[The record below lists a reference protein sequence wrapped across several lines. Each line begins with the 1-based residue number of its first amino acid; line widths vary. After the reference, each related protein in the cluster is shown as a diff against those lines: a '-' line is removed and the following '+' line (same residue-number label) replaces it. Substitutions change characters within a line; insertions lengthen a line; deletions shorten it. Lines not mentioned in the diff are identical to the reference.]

1 MMKVKFLSALLVF
14 IFVMD
19 FVNPSM
25 SGVEPNNHFRHA
37 KDDFRIS
44 PYTGYTREHWL
55 EITEQIIAG
64 VLPYLSSE
72 TGMPQLA
79 DDPAEPAYAKVRDK
93 NPKEEGKRALERIMM
108 AVIIYTGATG
118 NDRVPGYNGS
128 ISAPFIK
135 AIIRGTD
142 PEDPAF
148 WGDPGPNDQVG
159 SAFAL
164 GAYLNPAVFWD
175 PISQAHKKNILNY
188 LQKQVFNQTYDNN
201 HYFFHM
207 VPVALLE
214 KYGYDANR
222 EQLTQMFERLLGW
235 YRGDGWF
242 IDGNNGGFDY
252 YNLWG
257 FQLFFQV
264 LDRFDVKWH
273 DQFGDQINKLSARF
287 FETLPYLFGRD
298 GGPIPWGRSLSY
310 RFAGISSVAWAELNG
325 NCTLSP
331 GQTRRIASGELKYFW
346 EHGCLGENNLLNI
359 GYWGANASMAESYLS
374 PGDPYW
380 ATHGLACL
388 LIPEGDPFWTAVEEP
403 IPADGA
409 GGKIALPGAQFV
421 IRISPLDGEA
431 RLFPVGQPF
440 AHGREKWQTGVK
452 YDQYAY
458 SSFLGFCVNGEHA
471 EDIGAGR
478 SGYSVDGVTWHFRER
493 AEPILVS
500 NSHLISRY
508 ALEQN
513 NLYGITTNTIIGN
526 DGEIHIFWHD
536 FPEPI
541 YLYMGGYGISVKAGE
556 ELTVQKEHNNIVIN
570 TGKYFSV
577 LSSVNSPT
585 GLFEKEFLTDHAGWN
600 HTHLFGG
607 EGAFP
612 FWRSNNPVP
621 PLTPVVIYINGTRN
635 RKSVPAIIRIIES
648 PGLDRIQFEG
658 QWYDIKVPY

>member
-1 MMKVKFLSALLVF
+1 MKVKFLSALLVF
-14 IFVMD
+14 IFLIG
-19 FVNPSM
+19 FVNPFM
-25 SGVEPNNHFRHA
+25 SGVVPNNHFRHA
-37 KDDFRIS
+37 KDDFQIS
-44 PYTGYTREHWL
+44 PYTGYTRKHWL

-64 VLPYLSSE
+64 VLPYLNSE

-79 DDPAEPAYAKVRDK
+79 DDPAEPAYAKVRDR

-108 AVIIYTGATG
+108 AVIIYTKATG

-142 PEDPAF
+142 PNDESF
-148 WGDPGPNDQVG
+148 WGDPKPNDQVG

-175 PISQAHKKNILNY
+175 PISQSHKKNILSY

-214 KYGYDANR
+214 KYGYDANK
-222 EQLTQMFERLLGW
+222 EHLTQMFERLLGW

-264 LDRFDVKWH
+264 LDRFDAKWH
-273 DQFGDQINKLSARF
+273 DQFGGKINKLSTRF

-325 NCTLSP
+325 NCTLPP
-331 GQTRRIASGELKYFW
+331 GQARRIASGELKYFW
-346 EHGCLGENNLLNI
+346 EHGSLDENNLLNI

-388 LIPEGDPFWTAVEEP
+388 LIPEGDPFWTAIEEP
-403 IPADGA
+403 IPADSA
-409 GGKIALPGAQFV
+409 GGKISLPGAQFA
-421 IRISPLDGEA
+421 IRVSTLDGEA

-440 AHGREKWQTGVK
+440 THGREKWKTGEK

-458 SSFLGFCVNGEHA
+458 SSFLGFCVNGERGA
-471 EDIGAGR
+471 DIGACR
-478 SGYSVDGVTWHFRER
+478 SGYSFDGVTWHFRER
-493 AEPILVS
+493 AVPVLVS

-508 ALEQN
+508 ALVQN
-513 NLYGITTNTIIGN
+513 NLYGITTHTIIGN

-536 FPEPI
+536 FPEPV

-556 ELTVQKEHNNIVIN
+556 ELTVQKEYNNIMIN
-570 TGKYFSV
+570 TGEYFSV
-577 LSSVNSPT
+577 LRSVNSPA
-585 GLFEKEFLTDHAGWN
+585 GLFEKEFLTNHVGWN
-600 HTHLFGG
+600 YTHLFGG

-612 FWRSNNPVP
+612 FWRSKNPVP
-621 PLTPVVIYINGTRN
+621 PLIPVMIYINGTRN
-635 RKSVPAIIRIIES
+635 RDSGPPTIQLIES
-648 PGLDRIQFEG
+648 PGLDKIQFEG
-658 QWYDIKVPY
+658 EWYDIKVPY